1 MTLNNEHKT
10 TAENKGIEEKAPN
23 AEIEACYQALYIY
36 FSFDSFCKALD
47 SWSLKACQAH
57 EVNDPMENKP
67 KKPSKIHD
75 EAPPFFCMSK
85 VMSNDA
91 MWGSYADR
99 GRGLCLVFCFPEE
112 YLNEH
117 AADSNETDQAK
128 KAIFKAIKYEVL
140 RPDVKNSIDALSSK
154 GKYWEYEKEIR
165 CFTQYE
171 ASSHS
176 TNNMLFF
183 RWPMRYLAGAIIGP
197 ECDCTIQFIK
207 QKLHLAYKNHYV
219 NIASKLDLH
228 DPQNGARCIFRHSTP
243 ESAGFYVEKASI
255 HPSHYEIATEFWT
268 NDKTLTRRKFFKK
281 ILKQQSSTS

>member
-1 MTLNNEHKT
+1 MTLNIEHNP
-10 TAENKGIEEKAPN
+10 TAENKGIEEKEPN
-23 AEIEACYQALYIY
+23 AEIETRYQALYIY

-47 SWSLKACQAH
+47 SWSLKACLAH

-67 KKPSKIHD
+67 KEPSKIHD

-91 MWGSYADR
+91 MWGSYAGR

-171 ASSHS
+171 ASCHS
-176 TNNMLFF
+176 INNMLFF

-219 NIASKLDLH
+219 HIASGLSPH
-228 DPQNGARCIFRHSTP
+228 DPQNGARCIFLHPTSG
-243 ESAGFYVEKASI
+243 AVDFCVEKASI
-255 HPSHYEIATEFWT
+255 HPSLYAITTKSWK
-268 NDKTLTRRKFFKK
+268 DKQTCWKDKQTLTESDFFTM
-281 ILKQQSSTS
+281 I